1 MKAAFVT
8 VIVAGL
14 GIGLML
20 PGGRSPAPAPAASV
34 SADAYRETRLE
45 REPGGHFFVNGKVDG
60 NPVRF
65 VIDTGA
71 TTVALTT
78 EDARR
83 IGLQFSEDE
92 FDVVGRGASGDVWG
106 KEFTFKKVSVEGKDV
121 THVRGAVLKDLDVS
135 LLGQTYLSRITA
147 VQMNG
152 DSMIL
157 R

>member
-1 MKAAFVT
+1 MRAAFAT
-8 VIVAGL
+8 VIVAGV

-20 PGGRSPAPAPAASV
+20 PGGHAPAPAPAAV
-34 SADAYRETRLE
+34 VAPDAYQETRLE
-45 REPGGHFFVNGKVDG
+45 RAPGGHFFVNGKVEG

-71 TTVALTT
+71 TAVALTI

-83 IGLQFSEDE
+83 IGLKFSEDE
-92 FDVVGRGASGDVWG
+92 FAVVGRGAAGDVWG

-121 THVRGAVLKDLDVS
+121 THVRGAIIKDLDVS

>member
-1 MKAAFVT
+1 MRAALAT
-8 VIVAGL
+8 VILAGT
-14 GIGLML
+14 GIGLLL
-20 PGGRSPAPAPAASV
+20 PGGRSAAPAPASSV
-34 SADAYRETRLE
+34 LADAYRETHLDRS
-45 REPGGHFFVNGKVDG
+45 RGGHFFVTGKVEG
-60 NPVRF
+60 KPVHF

-71 TTVALTT
+71 SDVVLTT

-83 IGLQFSEDE
+83 IGLRFSEDE
-92 FDVVGRGASGDVWG
+92 FAVIARGASGDVWG
-106 KEFTFKKVSVEGKDV
+106 KDVMFDKVSVEGKDV
-121 THVRGAVLKDLDVS
+121 THVRGAIARDLDVS